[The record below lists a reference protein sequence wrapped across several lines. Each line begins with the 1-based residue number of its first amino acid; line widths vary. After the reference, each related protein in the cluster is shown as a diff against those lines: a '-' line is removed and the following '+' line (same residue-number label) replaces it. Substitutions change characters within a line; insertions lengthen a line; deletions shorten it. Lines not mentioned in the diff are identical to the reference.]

1 MALERAITMVES
13 LDLDGTWIEFAT
25 VADKGPLINGYITA
39 QKSELLKDIKGIFVD
54 IGVETGFESTTARIN
69 TIKLDFEIGKG
80 SDIDKELAFL
90 PINGLPNGFFFK
102 LNSLYKYD
110 GSSIKESEEEFDID
124 LNMVVL

>member
-1 MALERAITMVES
+1 MALERAVTMAES

-25 VADKGPLINGYITA
+25 VANKGPLINGYITA

-54 IGVETGFESTTARIN
+54 IGVETGFDSTIARIN
-69 TIKLDFEIGKG
+69 TIKLDFEISKG

-102 LNSLYKYD
+102 LNSLYRYD
-110 GSSIKESEEEFDID
+110 GSSIKESADTFIIE